1 MESRMTNF
9 NHFIFN
15 EAIETEKRSFLARS
29 FAEEI
34 PLHSVIDLLFY
45 AMQIE
50 GTPFIA
56 IDIENMDNFVANRLR
71 SICMLSFQ
79 SNYTKM
85 IEEVNNDPTIKALW
99 MKFKIE
105 EVSHKIVFEF
115 REEIESMNQSICDT
129 FPEIYDLV
137 DVFADNI
144 EQGNL
149 LFLEGAIVK
158 PTIFHE
164 NQFINFAEGVNTYE
178 FFHLMDEI
186 LKYEYAGFF
195 KENGMKLK
203 IPQSYFILYLRMIL
217 VRCNSVTDFKY
228 FSIVSP
234 VTDID
239 PNEQIELLCV
249 TTNGEEE
256 DIEENKMKIERKDL

>member
-9 NHFIFN
+9 NRFIFN
-15 EAIETEKRSFLARS
+15 DARETEKRSFLARS
-29 FAEEI
+29 FAEET

-56 IDIENMDNFVANRLR
+56 IDIENMDNFVVNRLR

-85 IEEVNNDPTIKALW
+85 IEEVNNVPVIKALW

-115 REEIESMNQSICDT
+115 REDVESINQSICDA
-129 FPEIYDLV
+129 FPNLYDLV
-137 DVFADNI
+137 DVFTDNI

-164 NQFINFAEGVNTYE
+164 NQFISITEGVNTYE

-186 LKYEYAGFF
+186 IKYEYAGFF

-203 IPQSYFILYLRMIL
+203 IPQSYFILYSRMRDIF
-217 VRCNSVTDFKY
+217 VKCISVTDFKY

-239 PNEQIELLCV
+239 PNDQIELLCD
-249 TTNGEEE
+249 TINGEEE
-256 DIEENKMKIERKDL
+256 DIEEDN